1 MGLERRDFGPRKP
14 SVVNVGDELELD
26 IAAVGKKGDG
36 IARYQGLVIFVPGTS
51 TGQHVRVRI
60 SNVARTFAM
69 AEKIG

>member
-1 MGLERRDFGPRKP
+1 
-14 SVVNVGDELELD
+14 
-26 IAAVGKKGDG
+26 VGKKGDG

-60 SNVARTFAM
+60 LNVARTFAM